1 MAVTRLQRKERRNKT
16 RARVR
21 TENIKLHKSRVY
33 MKSPYADVSGIII
46 EENAPVI
53 ETAPMAAAVVVE
65 EAVEEVTAVVEE
77 TVEDQ
82 PEAAVEGS
90 EE

>member
-21 TENIKLHKSRVY
+21 TENIKLHKSRVFI
-33 MKSPYADVSGIII
+33 KSPYADVSGIII
-46 EENAPVI
+46 DENAPVM
-53 ETAPMAAAVVVE
+53 EAAPVAAAVVVE
-65 EAVEEVTAVVEE
+65 EVVEEVAAAVEE

-82 PEAAVEGS
+82 PEAAAEGS